1 MIGSNDQGQLGTG
14 STNSNIPQ
22 ELDWD
27 DIDGDIKEVKV
38 TETETQIITN
48 QNTIWAYG
56 DNLYA
61 QLGRGSRDTKA
72 ENYEAKKIEVEG
84 WTEVFAIT
92 EHVYAFK
99 SDGSLWAWGKNKNF
113 DLGLGFKSEYV
124 AMPTKVEG
132 VNKSDMKDFSPI
144 NGGFVYIKNN
154 GELWGAGANFYTGA
168 WFSIELFLEK

>member
-61 QLGRGSRDTKA
+61 QLGRGTRDTKA
-72 ENYEAKKIEVEG
+72 ENYEAEKIDMEG
-84 WTEVFAIT
+84 WTEVYAIT

-113 DLGLGFKSEYV
+113 DLGVGFKSEYV
-124 AMPTKVEG
+124 ATPTKVEG

-144 NGGFVYIKNN
+144 NGGFVFIKNN
-154 GELWGAGANFYTGA
+154 G
-168 WFSIELFLEK
+168 